1 MAICLNIFMS
11 YANVGKVW
19 SNSSFKDYL
28 KTVNKPSWVKT
39 VTLHHCASPS
49 LAQRPVGLTIQHINN
64 IASYYKNT
72 LGWNRGPHLF
82 IDENEIFGMTPL
94 TIPGIHAVS
103 FNSSSIGIEVLGN
116 YDVEDPLSGRGLE
129 CWKVAAQ
136 CTADLLRWIG
146 VEPSSKT
153 VLFHRDDPKTSKTC
167 PGKKVTKDWIL
178 NLIKANTV
186 ITPPPPLPIV
196 DVKDEF
202 LSVVDFMMK
211 ERKVDYNTAA
221 KPLKKDG
228 KLYLYNNHWL
238 ERAYYDSAK
247 QQTVA
252 PVSELK
258 EALAT
263 FQ

>member
-1 MAICLNIFMS
+1 MS

-28 KTVNKPSWVKT
+28 KTIQKPSWVRT
-39 VTLHHCASPS
+39 VTLHHTAAPS
-49 LAQRPVGLTIQHINN
+49 LAQRPTGLTIQHINN
-64 IASYYKNT
+64 IASYYKNK

-94 TIPGIHAVS
+94 TTPGIHAVS
-103 FNSSSIGIEVLGN
+103 FNSSSIGIEVLGD

-129 CWKVAAQ
+129 CWKVTAQ
-136 CTADLLRWIG
+136 CTADLLQWIG

-153 VLFHRDDPKTSKTC
+153 VLFHRDDPKTSKSC

-186 ITPPPPLPIV
+186 LVSPPPVPIV
-196 DVKDEF
+196 NPQDKFE
-202 LSVVDFMMK
+202 SVVDFMMR
-211 ERKVDYNTAA
+211 ERKVDFKTAA
-221 KPLKKDG
+221 SLLKREG

-238 ERAYYDSAK
+238 ERARYDSATR
-247 QQTVA
+247 QTIA

-263 FQ
+263 L